1 MWEPRNTRY
10 LAILTFVALS
20 GSARADGTPA
30 TANPAAE
37 AMHAT
42 AVPAHLIG
50 VENFHEVNGH
60 VFRGA
65 QPTKQGW
72 VSLSRLGVKT
82 IIDLRRPEEHSIDR
96 EKREVEA
103 AGMHYVNFPMN
114 GFDTPNYDQIAKVLG
129 SIGDQDT
136 VFIHCRQGRDR
147 TGTVVAAY
155 RMSHDR
161 WDMPK
166 AMDEAS
172 TCGMH
177 WYEFGMRRF
186 LRSFPTALTAA
197 LANAAAAAPQAT
209 GAAPT
214 PTAQAQLTA
223 GKAAATQ
230 VPQLS
235 ETKTVPQVQAQI
247 TAPQSTA
254 KVPAKNSGGSGGGA
268 PAGAP
273 GH

>member
-1 MWEPRNTRY
+1 MWEPRNIRY
-10 LAILTFVALS
+10 LAVLGFLALAA
-20 GSARADGTPA
+20 SARAEGS
-30 TANPAAE
+30 PAATE
-37 AMHAT
+37 PTH
-42 AVPAHLIG
+42 VIG
-50 VENFHEVNGH
+50 VENFHRVNGH

-65 QPTKQGW
+65 QPTRQGW
-72 VSLSRLGVKT
+72 VSLSKLGVKT
-82 IIDLRRPEEHSIDR
+82 VIDLRRPVEHSTKK
-96 EKREVEA
+96 EQLEVEA
-103 AGMHYVNFPMN
+103 AGMHYINFPMN
-114 GFDTPNYDQIAKVLG
+114 GFDTPNYDQIAKVLA

-166 AMDEAS
+166 ALDEAS

-186 LRSFPTALTAA
+186 LRSFPSALTAA

-214 PTAQAQLTA
+214 PSAQAQLTA
-223 GKAAATQ
+223 GKAAVVQ

-235 ETKTVPQVQAQI
+235 ETKTVSQVQAQI
-247 TAPQSTA
+247 IAPQSPA
-254 KVPAKNSGGSGGGA
+254 QKPAKDSGAPSGSGGGS
-268 PAGAP
+268 AGAP